1 MSDSQT
7 AKPRRSVRAIVP
19 QKIGSFAKGGSE
31 EWEVPVWQMVRIMV
45 QLEKNSSG
53 KNTSLWRANQESWT
67 ELDQALTDAGEDDF
81 DVFAQLMMNTQV
93 ALHLTDGIAKKTLNF
108 TLDSLLMNMRRRVKA
123 LPKRS
128 EERKDLEFEI
138 SELDK
143 LRARVKPTEARPSS
157 DRAYQPKRFGNNSGR
172 GGANNG

>member
-67 ELDQALTDAGEDDF
+67 ELDQALTD
-81 DVFAQLMMNTQV
+81 
-93 ALHLTDGIAKKTLNF
+93 TDLAIIC
-108 TLDSLLMNMRRRVKA
+108 
-123 LPKRS
+123 P
-128 EERKDLEFEI
+128 
-138 SELDK
+138 
-143 LRARVKPTEARPSS
+143 PSS
-157 DRAYQPKRFGNNSGR
+157 TVVAKAFGLVGTITGLARLCRLHPRMQFVQLRDFKLKIFAFFTALRQRFDPPPHVHQQTVQGEVEGFF
-172 GGANNG
+172 GDAICQM